1 MIIDD
6 TTEQYDMLNTL
17 ADITGVPEGGFQQDG
32 VGRSFKRKIKL
43 GERTVYSNNP
53 SRKMSVVRGHLRLRY
68 DKLTGS
74 MLLHNADTDHDMQND
89 LLPALTAEE
98 RSEWISWRDA
108 GRRTVRVE
116 IIAALEIRF
125 S

>member
-1 MIIDD
+1 
-6 TTEQYDMLNTL
+6 
-17 ADITGVPEGGFQQDG
+17 
-32 VGRSFKRKIKL
+32 
-43 GERTVYSNNP
+43 
-53 SRKMSVVRGHLRLRY
+53 MSVVRGHLRLRY

-108 GRRTVRVE
+108 GRRINGYYTKRWE
-116 IIAALEIRF
+116 DKCLLDRDC
-125 S
+125 